1 MKKRILASLFI
12 LCLLL
17 SLFPTAVLA
26 AEDESTTGEAETVET
41 GSGGTSTET
50 GEDSSTATYDNDAT
64 VTRAILADLIYQNEY
79 FKSVIGTDTDDAVFG
94 DIGGLNE
101 NQQTAINAMANAH
114 FISGTGLDSDGKLL
128 FNPSGSVTRAD
139 AAVIFWK
146 LTGSKKVDTSRLTLT
161 DVNATDWYAPAVAA
175 MAAAGII
182 TGTKDNEYNPTD
194 TITVQQLKAL
204 ITRCVNA
211 VGTDGALVGEPAGGT
226 RLEMLMEAYEKY
238 KDSPLATVTASEI
251 DYADIGA
258 CTSEEQEAIQFFT
271 SRGVVSGYKPIGDT
285 DSNNAVNLFGP
296 YDAASN
302 LQVAM
307 FLYQCAK
314 KFAPE
319 RVAASDPSEVSE
331 TVSAQA
337 EQEPLFAQAVFYDL
351 YIPEGVVDRINA
363 AWAYLEEEIGTDI
376 QDFQDS
382 PNDAVSK
389 DAVTG
394 LVDALVPKAPEIT
407 VSDEG
412 QVTITAE
419 SDAVVYYTTGESA
432 PTVES
437 TQYTAAFA
445 LNEAS
450 TIKAVAVKNS
460 LYSEVAT
467 YTKQTQEPEPAT
479 LSITASKSS
488 LYGGGDVTLTV
499 SNIPAGATEVSVACS
514 DTSIVMNGSGNT
526 WTATL
531 PNTTAD
537 YTFTATAGDKT
548 ADCTVSVTRR
558 SSGGGGSSSGG
569 SSSSNTTTETVT
581 NKDGSKTTTV
591 TNKTTG
597 TVTETTRNTD
607 GSTLVVET
615 QKDGTVTTTSTA
627 ANGVKVKT
635 VDEPGEDVTASV
647 TIPRSVGT
655 ATVTIPADVDYGMV
669 AVNADT
675 GEIVKLSVPT
685 EDGMAV
691 KLDGSAKLVIVDNA
705 KAFDDTRDHWAED
718 AIDFATAHELF
729 AGTSAATFTPD
740 SPMTRAMLM
749 TVLAR
754 FDGHDTSGGAIWY
767 EKGME
772 WAKAN
777 GVSDGSNPN
786 GSITR
791 EQFATMLWRYAG
803 RPAVSGSLAGF
814 TDADRVSSYAI
825 DAMRWAVSTGI
836 IGGMG
841 NGTLA
846 PQGKATRAQVA
857 TMLMR
862 FTENLTK

>member
-17 SLFPTAVLA
+17 SLFPTAALA

-64 VTRAILADLIYQNEY
+64 VTRAILAELIYQNEY
-79 FKSVIGTDTDDAVFG
+79 FKSVIGTNTDDADFG
-94 DIGGLNE
+94 DIGDLNE

-146 LTGSKKVDTSRLTLT
+146 LTGSKKVDTSSLTLT

-182 TGTKDNEYNPTD
+182 TGTKDNEFNPTGI
-194 TITVQQLKAL
+194 ITVQQLNAL
-204 ITRCVNA
+204 IPRCA
-211 VGTDGALVGEPAGGT
+211 EAAGSTGDLAGKPEGGT
-226 RLEMLMEAYEKY
+226 RLELLMEAYEKY
-238 KDSPLATVTASEI
+238 KDSPLATVTAKEI
-251 DYADIGA
+251 AYADIGA
-258 CTSEEQEAIQFFT
+258 CTPEEQEAIQFFT
-271 SRGVVSGYKPIGDT
+271 SRSVVSGYNPT
-285 DSNNAVNLFGP
+285 NNNDVNLFGP

-302 LQVAM
+302 LQAAM
-307 FLYQCAK
+307 FLYQCAV
-314 KFAPE
+314 KFEPE
-319 RVAASDPSEVSE
+319 SVAASDPSEVSK

-337 EQEPLFAQAVFYDL
+337 EQETLFAQAVSYDL
-351 YIPEGVVDRINA
+351 NIPEGAASRINA
-363 AWAYLEEEIGTDI
+363 AWAYLEQEIGTDI
-376 QDFQDS
+376 QDFKTN
-382 PNDAVSK
+382 PNDAVSTS
-389 DAVTG
+389 AVTG
-394 LVDALVPKAPEIT
+394 LVDALVPEAPTIS

-412 QVTITAE
+412 QVTITTERDTVA
-419 SDAVVYYTTGESA
+419 YYTFDEIA
-432 PTVES
+432 PTVNS
-437 TQYTAAFA
+437 AQYTAAFA
-445 LNEAS
+445 LGETS
-450 TIKAVAVKNS
+450 TIKAVAVRNS
-460 LYSEVAT
+460 LYSNVT
-467 YTKQTQEPEPAT
+467 IYTKPEAAA
-479 LSITASKSS
+479 LSIAANKAS
-488 LYGGGDVTLTV
+488 LNGGGDVTLTV
-499 SNIPAGATEVSVACS
+499 DNIPAGATASVTCS
-514 DTSIVMNGSGNT
+514 DTSIAVDGSGNT

-537 YTFTATAGDKT
+537 YTFTVTAGNET
-548 ADCTVSVTRR
+548 ATCTVSVTRR

-627 ANGVKVKT
+627 ASGVKVKT
-635 VDEPGEDVTASV
+635 VDEPGEDVTAAV
-647 TIPRSVGT
+647 TIPRSVGA

-691 KLDGSAKLVIVDNA
+691 KLDGSTDLVLVDNA
-705 KAFDDTRDHWAED
+705 KNFTDTRNHWAED
-718 AIDFATAHELF
+718 AIDFATAHEMF
-729 AGTSAATFTPD
+729 SGTSDTTFTPD

-791 EQFATMLWRYAG
+791 EQLAAMLWRYAG
-803 RPAVSGSLAGF
+803 SPAAGGSLTGFSDVGNVSG
-814 TDADRVSSYAI
+814 YAT

>member
-1 MKKRILASLFI
+1 MKKRILASLLC

-17 SLFPTAVLA
+17 GLLPMTALA
-26 AEDESTTGEAETVET
+26 TEEPAG
-41 GSGGTSTET
+41 TET
-50 GEDSSTATYDNDAT
+50 LQEETEPIPVEDLDQASTYDDSGT

-79 FKSVIGTDTDDAVFG
+79 FKSVIGSDTTDAGFG
-94 DIGGLNE
+94 DISSLTDD
-101 NQQTAINAMANAH
+101 QKSAINAMANAK
-114 FISGTGLDSDGKLL
+114 FISGTGIDSDGKLL

-146 LTGSKKVDTSRLTLT
+146 LTGSKKVDTSSLTLT
-161 DVNATDWYAPAVAA
+161 DVDVTDWYAPAVAA

-182 TGTKDNEYNPTD
+182 SGNQDNTFSPTG
-194 TITVQQLKAL
+194 TITVRQLNGL
-204 ITRCVNA
+204 ITRCA
-211 VGTDGALVGEPAGGT
+211 EAASTGDLASKPAGGT
-226 RLEMLMEAYEKY
+226 RLELLMEAYEKY
-238 KDSPLATVTASEI
+238 KDSPLATVTANEI
-251 DYADIGA
+251 AYADIGA
-258 CTSEEQEAIQFFT
+258 CTPEEQEAIQFFT
-271 SRGVVSGYKPIGDT
+271 SRGVVSGYSP
-285 DSNNAVNLFGP
+285 DSSTNVNLFGP

-302 LQVAM
+302 LQAAM
-307 FLYQCAK
+307 FLYQCAV
-314 KFAPE
+314 KFEPE
-319 RVAASDPSEVSE
+319 SVAASDPSEVSK

-337 EQEPLFAQAVFYDL
+337 EQETLFAQAVSYDL
-351 YIPEGVVDRINA
+351 NIPEGAASRINA
-363 AWAYLEEEIGTDI
+363 AWAYLEQEIGTDI
-376 QDFQDS
+376 QDFKTN
-382 PNDAVSK
+382 PNDAVSTS
-389 DAVTG
+389 AVTG
-394 LVDALVPKAPEIT
+394 LVDALVPEAPTIS

-412 QVTITAE
+412 QVTITTERDTVA
-419 SDAVVYYTTGESA
+419 YYTFDEIA
-432 PTVES
+432 PTVNS
-437 TQYTAAFA
+437 AQYTAAFA
-445 LNEAS
+445 LGETS
-450 TIKAVAVKNS
+450 TIKAVAVRNS
-460 LYSEVAT
+460 LYSNVT
-467 YTKQTQEPEPAT
+467 IYTKPEAAA
-479 LSITASKSS
+479 LSITASKTS
-488 LYGGGDVTLTV
+488 LNGGGYVTLTV
-499 SNIPAGATEVSVACS
+499 SNIPEGGTVSVTCS
-514 DTSIVMNGSGNT
+514 AVSIAVTGSGDS
-526 WTATL
+526 WEVTL

-537 YTFTATAGDKT
+537 YTFTVTAGDET

-597 TVTETTRNTD
+597 TVTETTKNTD

-615 QKDGTVTTTSTA
+615 RKDGTVTTTDTA

-635 VDEPGEDVTASV
+635 VDEPGEDVTVAV

-669 AVNADT
+669 AVDADT
-675 GEIVKLSVPT
+675 GEIVRLSVPT

-691 KLDGSAKLVIVDNA
+691 KLDGSANLVLVDNA
-705 KAFDDTRDHWAED
+705 KNFTDTRNHWAED
-718 AIDFATAHELF
+718 AIDFATAHEMF
-729 AGTSAATFTPD
+729 SGTSDTTFTPD

-791 EQFATMLWRYAG
+791 EQLAAMLWRYAG
-803 RPAVSGSLAGF
+803 RPAVSGSLASF
-814 TDADRVSSYAI
+814 TDAGRVSSYAT

-836 IGGMG
+836 ISGMG
-841 NGTLA
+841 NGLLA
-846 PQGKATRAQVA
+846 PQGNATRAQVA
-857 TMLMR
+857 AILMR

>member
-79 FKSVIGTDTDDAVFG
+79 FKSVIGTNTDDADFG
-94 DIGGLNE
+94 DIGDLNE

-114 FISGTGLDSDGKLL
+114 FISGTGIDETGGLK

-146 LTGSKKVDTSRLTLT
+146 LTGSKKVDTSSLTLT

-182 TGTKDNEYNPTD
+182 SGGTDNKFNPTGI
-194 TITVQQLKAL
+194 ITVQQLNVL
-204 ITRCVNA
+204 IPRCA
-211 VGTDGALVGEPAGGT
+211 EAASTGDLASKPAGGT
-226 RLEMLMEAYEKY
+226 RLELLTEAYEKY
-238 KDSPLATVTASEI
+238 KDSPLATVTANEI
-251 DYADIGA
+251 AYADIGA
-258 CTSEEQEAIQFFT
+258 CTPEEQEAIQFFT
-271 SRGVVSGYKPIGDT
+271 SRGVVSGYKPTSD
-285 DSNNAVNLFGP
+285 VNLFGP

-302 LQVAM
+302 LQAAM

-314 KFAPE
+314 KFEPE
-319 RVAASDPSEVSE
+319 SVAASDPSEVSE

-351 YIPEGVVDRINA
+351 YIPEGAVDRINA

-376 QDFQDS
+376 QAFKTN
-382 PNDAVSK
+382 PNDAVSTS
-389 DAVTG
+389 AVTG
-394 LVDALVPKAPEIT
+394 LVDALVPAAPEIT

-419 SDAVVYYTTGESA
+419 SDAVVYYTTDESD

-445 LNEAS
+445 LNGAS

-467 YTKQTQEPEPAT
+467 YTKQTQEPEPAA
-479 LSITASKSS
+479 LSITASKPS
-488 LYGGGDVTLTV
+488 LYGGGSVTLTV
-499 SNIPAGATEVSVACS
+499 SNIPEGETVSVTCS
-514 DTSIVMNGSGNT
+514 AVSIAVTGSGDS
-526 WTATL
+526 WEVTL

-537 YTFTATAGDKT
+537 YTFIATAGDET

-597 TVTETTRNTD
+597 TVTETTKNTD

-627 ANGVKVKT
+627 ANGVKVKA

-729 AGTSAATFTPD
+729 AGTSATTFTPD

-814 TDADRVSSYAI
+814 ADADRVSSYAI

>member
-1 MKKRILASLFI
+1 MKKRILASLLC

-17 SLFPTAVLA
+17 GLLPMTALA
-26 AEDESTTGEAETVET
+26 TEEPAG
-41 GSGGTSTET
+41 TET
-50 GEDSSTATYDNDAT
+50 LQEETEPIPVEDLDQASTYDDSGT

-79 FKSVIGTDTDDAVFG
+79 FKSVIGSDTTDAGFG
-94 DIGGLNE
+94 DISSLTDD
-101 NQQTAINAMANAH
+101 QKSAINAMANAK
-114 FISGTGLDSDGKLL
+114 FISGTGIDSDGKLL

-146 LTGSKKVDTSRLTLT
+146 LTGSKKVDTSSLTLT
-161 DVNATDWYAPAVAA
+161 DVDVTDWYAPAVAA

-182 TGTKDNEYNPTD
+182 TGTKDNKFNPTGI
-194 TITVQQLKAL
+194 ITVQQLNGL
-204 ITRCVNA
+204 ITKCAEAASTGNLA
-211 VGTDGALVGEPAGGT
+211 GKPAGGT
-226 RLEMLMEAYEKY
+226 RLELLMEAYEKY
-238 KDSPLATVTASEI
+238 KDSPLATVTANEI
-251 DYADIGA
+251 AYADIGA
-258 CTSEEQEAIQFFT
+258 CTPEEQEAIQFFT
-271 SRGVVSGYKPIGDT
+271 SRGVVSGYSP
-285 DSNNAVNLFGP
+285 DSSTNVNLFGP

-302 LQVAM
+302 LQAAM
-307 FLYQCAK
+307 FLYQCAV
-314 KFAPE
+314 KFEPE
-319 RVAASDPSEVSE
+319 SVAASDPSEVSK

-337 EQEPLFAQAVFYDL
+337 EQETLFAQAVSYDL
-351 YIPEGVVDRINA
+351 NIPEGAASRINA
-363 AWAYLEEEIGTDI
+363 AWAYLEQEIGTDI
-376 QDFQDS
+376 QDFKTN
-382 PNDAVSK
+382 PNDAVSTS
-389 DAVTG
+389 AVTG
-394 LVDALVPKAPEIT
+394 LVDALVPEAPTIS

-412 QVTITAE
+412 QVTITTERDTVA
-419 SDAVVYYTTGESA
+419 YYTFDEIA
-432 PTVES
+432 PTVNS
-437 TQYTAAFA
+437 AQYTAAFA
-445 LNEAS
+445 LGETS
-450 TIKAVAVKNS
+450 TIKAVAVRNS
-460 LYSEVAT
+460 LYSNVT
-467 YTKQTQEPEPAT
+467 IYTKPEAAA
-479 LSITASKSS
+479 LSITASKTS
-488 LYGGGDVTLTV
+488 LNGGGYVTLTV
-499 SNIPAGATEVSVACS
+499 SNIPEGGTVSVTCS
-514 DTSIVMNGSGNT
+514 AVSIAVTGSGDS
-526 WTATL
+526 WEVTL

-537 YTFTATAGDKT
+537 YTFTVTAGDET

-558 SSGGGGSSSGG
+558 SSGGGSSSSGG
-569 SSSSNTTTETVT
+569 SSPSNTTTETVT

-597 TVTETTRNTD
+597 TVTETTKNTD

-615 QKDGTVTTTSTA
+615 RKDGTVTTTDTA

-635 VDEPGEDVTASV
+635 VDEPGEDVTVAV

-754 FDGHDTSGGAIWY
+754 FDGEDTAGGSVWY
-767 EKGME
+767 EKGMA
-772 WAKAN
+772 WAVAN

-846 PQGKATRAQVA
+846 PQGNATRAQVA
-857 TMLMR
+857 AILMR

>member
-17 SLFPTAVLA
+17 SLFPTAALA

-64 VTRAILADLIYQNEY
+64 VTRAILAELIYQNEY
-79 FKSVIGTDTDDAVFG
+79 FKSVIGTNTDDADFG
-94 DIGGLNE
+94 DIGDLNE

-146 LTGSKKVDTSRLTLT
+146 LTGSKKVDTSSLTLT

-182 TGTKDNEYNPTD
+182 TGTKDNKFNPTGI
-194 TITVQQLKAL
+194 ITVQQLNGL
-204 ITRCVNA
+204 ITRCA
-211 VGTDGALVGEPAGGT
+211 EAASTGDLASKPAGGT
-226 RLEMLMEAYEKY
+226 RLELLMEAYEKY
-238 KDSPLATVTASEI
+238 KDSPLATVTANEI
-251 DYADIGA
+251 AYADIGA
-258 CTSEEQEAIQFFT
+258 CTPEEQEAIQFFT
-271 SRGVVSGYKPIGDT
+271 SRGVVSGYSP
-285 DSNNAVNLFGP
+285 DSSTNVNLFGP

-302 LQVAM
+302 LQAAM
-307 FLYQCAK
+307 FLYQCAV
-314 KFAPE
+314 KFEPE
-319 RVAASDPSEVSE
+319 SVAASDPSEVSK

-337 EQEPLFAQAVFYDL
+337 EQETLFAQAVSYDL
-351 YIPEGVVDRINA
+351 NIPEGAASRINA
-363 AWAYLEEEIGTDI
+363 AWAYLEQEIGTDI
-376 QDFQDS
+376 QDFKTN
-382 PNDAVSK
+382 PNDAVSTS
-389 DAVTG
+389 AVTG
-394 LVDALVPKAPEIT
+394 LVDALVPEAPTIS

-412 QVTITAE
+412 QVTITTERDTVA
-419 SDAVVYYTTGESA
+419 YYTFDEIA
-432 PTVES
+432 PTVNS
-437 TQYTAAFA
+437 AQYTAAFA
-445 LNEAS
+445 LGETS
-450 TIKAVAVKNS
+450 TIKAVAVRNS
-460 LYSEVAT
+460 LYSNVT
-467 YTKQTQEPEPAT
+467 IYTKPEAAA
-479 LSITASKSS
+479 LSITASKTS
-488 LYGGGDVTLTV
+488 LNGGGYVTLTV
-499 SNIPAGATEVSVACS
+499 SNIPEGGTVSVTCS
-514 DTSIVMNGSGNT
+514 AVSIAVTGSGDN
-526 WTATL
+526 WEVTL

-537 YTFTATAGDKT
+537 YTFTVTAGDET

-569 SSSSNTTTETVT
+569 SSPSNTTTETVT

-597 TVTETTRNTD
+597 TVTETTKNTD

-615 QKDGTVTTTSTA
+615 QKDGTVTTTDTA

-635 VDEPGEDVTASV
+635 VDEPGEDVTVAV

-669 AVNADT
+669 AVDADT
-675 GEIVKLSVPT
+675 GEIVRLSVPT

-691 KLDGSAKLVIVDNA
+691 KLDGSANLVLVDNA
-705 KAFDDTRDHWAED
+705 KNFTDTRNHWAED
-718 AIDFATAHELF
+718 AIDFATAHEMF
-729 AGTSAATFTPD
+729 SGTSDTTFTPD

-791 EQFATMLWRYAG
+791 EQLAAMLWRYAG
-803 RPAVSGSLAGF
+803 RPAVSGSLASF
-814 TDADRVSSYAI
+814 TDAGRVSSYAT

-857 TMLMR
+857 TILMR

>member
-1 MKKRILASLFI
+1 MKKRILASLLC

-17 SLFPTAVLA
+17 GLLPMTALA
-26 AEDESTTGEAETVET
+26 TEEPAG
-41 GSGGTSTET
+41 TET
-50 GEDSSTATYDNDAT
+50 LQEETEPIPVEDLDQASTYDDSGT

-79 FKSVIGTDTDDAVFG
+79 FKSVIGSDTTDAGFG
-94 DIGGLNE
+94 DISSLTDD
-101 NQQTAINAMANAH
+101 QKSAINAMANAK
-114 FISGTGLDSDGKLL
+114 FISGTGIDSDGKLL

-146 LTGSKKVDTSRLTLT
+146 LTGSKKVDTSSLTLT

-182 TGTKDNEYNPTD
+182 TGTKDNKFNPTGI
-194 TITVQQLKAL
+194 ITVQQLNGL
-204 ITRCVNA
+204 ITRCAEAASTGNLA
-211 VGTDGALVGEPAGGT
+211 GKPEGGT
-226 RLEMLMEAYEKY
+226 RLELLMEAYEKY
-238 KDSPLATVTASEI
+238 KDSPLATVTANEI
-251 DYADIGA
+251 AYADIGA
-258 CTSEEQEAIQFFT
+258 CTPEEQEAIQFFT
-271 SRGVVSGYKPIGDT
+271 SRGVVSGYSP
-285 DSNNAVNLFGP
+285 DSSTNVNLFGP

-302 LQVAM
+302 LQAAM
-307 FLYQCAK
+307 FLYQCAV
-314 KFAPE
+314 KFEPE
-319 RVAASDPSEVSE
+319 SVAASDPSEVSK

-337 EQEPLFAQAVFYDL
+337 EQETLFAQAVSYDL
-351 YIPEGVVDRINA
+351 NIPEGAASRINA
-363 AWAYLEEEIGTDI
+363 AWAYLEQEIGTDI
-376 QDFQDS
+376 QDFKTN
-382 PNDAVSK
+382 PNDAVSTS
-389 DAVTG
+389 AVTG
-394 LVDALVPKAPEIT
+394 LVDALVPEAPTIS

-412 QVTITAE
+412 QVTITTERDTVA
-419 SDAVVYYTTGESA
+419 YYTFDEIA
-432 PTVES
+432 PTVNS
-437 TQYTAAFA
+437 AQYTAAFA
-445 LNEAS
+445 LGETS
-450 TIKAVAVKNS
+450 TIKAVAVRNS
-460 LYSEVAT
+460 LYSNVT
-467 YTKQTQEPEPAT
+467 IYTKPEAAA
-479 LSITASKSS
+479 LSITASKTS
-488 LYGGGDVTLTV
+488 LNGGGPVTLTV
-499 SNIPAGATEVSVACS
+499 SNIPEGGTVSVTCS
-514 DTSIVMNGSGNT
+514 AVSIAVTGSGDS
-526 WTATL
+526 WEVTL

-537 YTFTATAGDKT
+537 YTFTVTAGDET

-597 TVTETTRNTD
+597 TVTETTKNTD

-615 QKDGTVTTTSTA
+615 RKDGTVTTTDTA

-635 VDEPGEDVTASV
+635 VDEPGEDVTVAV

-669 AVNADT
+669 AVDADT
-675 GEIVKLSVPT
+675 GEIVRLSVPT

-691 KLDGSAKLVIVDNA
+691 KLDGSANLVLVDNA
-705 KAFDDTRDHWAED
+705 KNFTDTRNHWAED
-718 AIDFATAHELF
+718 AIDFATAHEMF
-729 AGTSAATFTPD
+729 SGTSDTTFTPD

-754 FDGHDTSGGAIWY
+754 FDGEDTAGGSVWY
-767 EKGME
+767 EKGMA
-772 WAKAN
+772 WAVAN

-846 PQGKATRAQVA
+846 PQGNATRAQVA
-857 TMLMR
+857 AILMR

>member
-17 SLFPTAVLA
+17 SLFPTAALA

-64 VTRAILADLIYQNEY
+64 VTRAILAELIYQNEY
-79 FKSVIGTDTDDAVFG
+79 FKSVIGTNTDDADFG
-94 DIGGLNE
+94 DIGDLNE

-146 LTGSKKVDTSRLTLT
+146 LTGSKKVDTSSLTLT

-182 TGTKDNEYNPTD
+182 TGTKDNKFNPTGI
-194 TITVQQLKAL
+194 ITVQQLNGL
-204 ITRCVNA
+204 ITRCA
-211 VGTDGALVGEPAGGT
+211 EAASTGDLASKPAGGT
-226 RLEMLMEAYEKY
+226 RLELLMEAYEKY
-238 KDSPLATVTASEI
+238 KDSPLATVTANEI
-251 DYADIGA
+251 AYADIGA
-258 CTSEEQEAIQFFT
+258 CTPEEQEAIQFFT
-271 SRGVVSGYKPIGDT
+271 SRGVVSGYSP
-285 DSNNAVNLFGP
+285 DSSTNVNLFGP

-302 LQVAM
+302 LQAAM
-307 FLYQCAK
+307 FLYQCAV
-314 KFAPE
+314 KFEPE
-319 RVAASDPSEVSE
+319 SVAASDPSEVSK

-337 EQEPLFAQAVFYDL
+337 EQETLFAQAVSYDL
-351 YIPEGVVDRINA
+351 NIPEGAASRINA
-363 AWAYLEEEIGTDI
+363 AWAYLEQEIGTDI
-376 QDFQDS
+376 QDFKTN
-382 PNDAVSK
+382 PNDAVSTS
-389 DAVTG
+389 AVTG
-394 LVDALVPKAPEIT
+394 LVDALVPEAPTIS

-412 QVTITAE
+412 QVTITTERDTVA
-419 SDAVVYYTTGESA
+419 YYTFDEIA
-432 PTVES
+432 PTVNS
-437 TQYTAAFA
+437 AQYTAAFA
-445 LNEAS
+445 LGETS
-450 TIKAVAVKNS
+450 TIKAVAVRNS
-460 LYSEVAT
+460 LYSNVT
-467 YTKQTQEPEPAT
+467 IYTKPEAAA
-479 LSITASKSS
+479 LSITASKTS
-488 LYGGGDVTLTV
+488 LNGGGYVTLTV
-499 SNIPAGATEVSVACS
+499 SNIPEGETVSVTCS
-514 DTSIVMNGSGNT
+514 AVSIAVTGSGDS
-526 WTATL
+526 WEVTL

-537 YTFTATAGDKT
+537 YTFTVTAGDET

-569 SSSSNTTTETVT
+569 SSPSNTTTETVT

-615 QKDGTVTTTSTA
+615 RKDGTVTTTDTA

-635 VDEPGEDVTASV
+635 VDEPGEDVTVAV

-669 AVNADT
+669 AVDADT

-754 FDGHDTSGGAIWY
+754 FDGEDTAGGSVWY
-767 EKGME
+767 EKGMA
-772 WAKAN
+772 WAVAN

-803 RPAVSGSLAGF
+803 SPAAGGSLTGFSDAGSVSG
-814 TDADRVSSYAI
+814 YAT

-836 IGGMG
+836 ISGMG
-841 NGTLA
+841 NGLLA
-846 PQGKATRAQVA
+846 PQGNATRAQVA
-857 TMLMR
+857 AILMR

>member
-1 MKKRILASLFI
+1 MKKRILASLLC

-17 SLFPTAVLA
+17 GLLPMTALA
-26 AEDESTTGEAETVET
+26 TEEPAG
-41 GSGGTSTET
+41 TET
-50 GEDSSTATYDNDAT
+50 LQEETEPIPVEDLDQASTYDDSGT

-79 FKSVIGTDTDDAVFG
+79 FKSVIGSDTTDAGFG
-94 DIGGLNE
+94 DISSLTDD
-101 NQQTAINAMANAH
+101 QKSAINAMANAK
-114 FISGTGLDSDGKLL
+114 FISGTGIDSDGKLL

-146 LTGSKKVDTSRLTLT
+146 LTGSKKVDTSSLTLT
-161 DVNATDWYAPAVAA
+161 DVDVTDWYAPAVAA

-182 TGTKDNEYNPTD
+182 SGNQDNTFSPTG
-194 TITVQQLKAL
+194 TITVRQLNGL
-204 ITRCVNA
+204 ITRCA
-211 VGTDGALVGEPAGGT
+211 EAASTGDLASKPAGGT
-226 RLEMLMEAYEKY
+226 RLELLMEAYEKY
-238 KDSPLATVTASEI
+238 KDSPLATVTANEI
-251 DYADIGA
+251 AYADIGA
-258 CTSEEQEAIQFFT
+258 CTPEEQEAIQFFT
-271 SRGVVSGYKPIGDT
+271 SRGVVSGYSP
-285 DSNNAVNLFGP
+285 DSSTNVNLFGP

-302 LQVAM
+302 LQAAM
-307 FLYQCAK
+307 FLYQCAV
-314 KFAPE
+314 KFEPE
-319 RVAASDPSEVSE
+319 SVAASDPSEVSK

-337 EQEPLFAQAVFYDL
+337 EQETLFAQAVSYDL
-351 YIPEGVVDRINA
+351 NIPEGAASRINA

-376 QDFQDS
+376 QAFKTN
-382 PNDAVSK
+382 PNDAVSTS
-389 DAVTG
+389 AVTG
-394 LVDALVPKAPEIT
+394 LVDALVPEAPEIT

-412 QVTITAE
+412 QVTITTERDTVA
-419 SDAVVYYTTGESA
+419 YYTFDEIA
-432 PTVES
+432 PTVNS
-437 TQYTAAFA
+437 AQYTAAFA
-445 LNEAS
+445 LGETS
-450 TIKAVAVKNS
+450 TIKAVAVRNS
-460 LYSEVAT
+460 LYSNVT
-467 YTKQTQEPEPAT
+467 IYTKPEAAA
-479 LSITASKSS
+479 LSITASKTS
-488 LYGGGDVTLTV
+488 LNGGGYVTLTV
-499 SNIPAGATEVSVACS
+499 SNIPEGGTVSVTCS
-514 DTSIVMNGSGNT
+514 AVSIAVTGSGDS
-526 WTATL
+526 WEVTL

-537 YTFTATAGDKT
+537 YTFTVTAGDET

-597 TVTETTRNTD
+597 TVTETTKNTD

-615 QKDGTVTTTSTA
+615 RKDGTVTTTDTA

-635 VDEPGEDVTASV
+635 VDEPGEDVTVAV

-669 AVNADT
+669 AVDADT
-675 GEIVKLSVPT
+675 GEIVRLSVPT

-691 KLDGSAKLVIVDNA
+691 KLDGSANLVLVDNA
-705 KAFDDTRDHWAED
+705 KNFTDTRNHWAED
-718 AIDFATAHELF
+718 AIDFATAHEMF
-729 AGTSAATFTPD
+729 SGTSDTTFTPD

-791 EQFATMLWRYAG
+791 EQLAAMLWRYAG
-803 RPAVSGSLAGF
+803 RPAVSGSLASF
-814 TDADRVSSYAI
+814 TDAGRVSSYAT

-836 IGGMG
+836 ISGMG
-841 NGTLA
+841 NGLLA
-846 PQGKATRAQVA
+846 PQGNATRAQVA
-857 TMLMR
+857 AILMR